1 MNSEHA
7 ALLQEYLRMME
18 RTRSEIKELRATVDR
33 LAPKAGAYDLIAQ
46 ILGLLPRQAQGY
58 GEDLVWKLD
67 QKIKDVEVL
76 INQAKDGALVG
87 VDLSEAKNSGGI
99 AA

>member
-7 ALLQEYLRMME
+7 ALLQDYLRMME
-18 RTRSEIKELRATVDR
+18 RTRSEIKELRATIDR

-46 ILGLLPRQAQGY
+46 ILGLLPRQSQGY

-76 INQAKDGALVG
+76 INQTKDGTLAGDGALG
-87 VDLSEAKNSGGI
+87 VKTTEG
-99 AA
+99 AAA